1 MLITIESDE
10 PDMSF
15 LLHKHPAR
23 LHSDSTAFG
32 TAHVFY
38 PSKNKVALL
47 LEIDPLKLTRRG
59 GADSFAL
66 QPYVN
71 DRAYVASSF
80 LSVALNQMFRTAI
93 AGRCKKAP
101 ELVERALNLKISIP
115 TLPCRGGAS
124 LLRDLFEPLGYRVTA
139 DRLPL
144 DDHFPGWGD
153 SVYYKTRLQKTA
165 PLYSVLRHLY
175 ILLPVLDNDKH
186 YWVGE
191 HEIGKL
197 VENGEAWLA
206 DHPRR
211 DLIVTRYLKHQSGL
225 ARQALQVLSE
235 VQPEDTVDSETYEET
250 TEKRI
255 GLHDLR
261 LDTVLAVLKNSGANQ
276 VADLGCGEGKLVS
289 RLLKEPQFSQ
299 VVAMDVSV
307 QALARAE
314 KRVERVHT
322 KTRERAELLHGSL
335 LYDDERLHGV
345 EAACLVEVIEH
356 LEPDRLARVA
366 HNLFHRIRPRM
377 LVLTTPNRDY
387 NRLWEKLPAGRFR
400 HPDHRFEWSRAEF
413 QEWVDQVKHDYQV
426 ELIGIGEEHPE
437 HGCPSQMAVFRL

>member
-1 MLITIESDE
+1 MKTVD
-10 PDMSF
+10 F
-15 LLHKHPAR
+15 RH
-23 LHSDSTAFG
+23 FQ
-32 TAHVFY
+32 
-38 PSKNKVALL
+38 
-47 LEIDPLKLTRRG
+47 
-59 GADSFAL
+59 L
-66 QPYVN
+66 Q
-71 DRAYVASSF
+71 
-80 LSVALNQMFRTAI
+80 
-93 AGRCKKAP
+93 AG
-101 ELVERALNLKISIP
+101 
-115 TLPCRGGAS
+115 
-124 LLRDLFEPLGYRVTA
+124 
-139 DRLPL
+139 DRLL
-144 DDHFPGWGD
+144 
-153 SVYYKTRLQKTA
+153 
-165 PLYSVLRHLY
+165 
-175 ILLPVLDNDKH
+175 
-186 YWVGE
+186 
-191 HEIGKL
+191 
-197 VENGEAWLA
+197 
-206 DHPRR
+206 
-211 DLIVTRYLKHQSGL
+211 
-225 ARQALQVLSE
+225 
-235 VQPEDTVDSETYEET
+235 
-250 TEKRI
+250 
-255 GLHDLR
+255 
-261 LDTVLAVLKNSGANQ
+261 
-276 VADLGCGEGKLVS
+276 DLGCGEGKLVS